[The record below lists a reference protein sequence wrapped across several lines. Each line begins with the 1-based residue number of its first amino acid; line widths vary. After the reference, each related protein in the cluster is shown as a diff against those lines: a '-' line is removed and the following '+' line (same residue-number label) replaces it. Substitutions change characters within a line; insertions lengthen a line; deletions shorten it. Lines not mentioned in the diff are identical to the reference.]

1 MVQYMMMGELV
12 ETPKQI
18 LRMLHIAFGRV
29 WEGVPPPECSKLSE
43 LCTIKLR

>member
-29 WEGVPPPECSKLSE
+29 WEGAPHLNAVNFLSYA
-43 LCTIKLR
+43 L